1 MALNPATPRPL
12 PPVTL
17 VLGGA
22 RSGKSAYAERLI
34 EAHGPGLYVATAEAG
49 DGEMAERIRRH
60 KECRGN
66 SWTTVEE
73 PLDLAGAL
81 TANASPDLAV
91 LVDCLT
97 LWLNNLMAA
106 ERDVDA
112 EVGRLLD
119 AVATLAAPVVFVAN
133 EVGLGIV
140 PDNELARDF
149 RDAAGRLNQAV
160 AEAAD
165 RVVFVAAGMPLIF
178 KDTQQ

>member
-1 MALNPATPRPL
+1 MALNPATIQPL

-34 EAHGPGLYVATAEAG
+34 EAHGPGVYVATAEAG
-49 DGEMAERIRRH
+49 DAEMAERIRRH
-60 KECRGN
+60 KERRGN

-81 TANASPDLAV
+81 KANAAPHLAV

-106 ERDVDA
+106 KRDVDA
-112 EVGRLLD
+112 EVEVLLD
-119 AVATLAAPVVFVAN
+119 AIGGLAAPVVFVTN

-140 PDNELARDF
+140 PDNKLARAF
-149 RDAAGRLNQAV
+149 MDAAGRLNQAV

-165 RVVFVAAGMPLIF
+165 RVVFVVAGMPLVF
-178 KDTQQ
+178 KDNRQ

>member
-1 MALNPATPRPL
+1 MALNPATPQPL

-22 RSGKSAYAERLI
+22 RSGKSAYAERLV
-34 EAHGPGLYVATAEAG
+34 EAHGPGLYVATGEAG

-60 KECRGN
+60 KERRGN

-81 TANASPDLAV
+81 TANVAPDLAV

-97 LWLNNLMAA
+97 LWLNNLMGAKL
-106 ERDVDA
+106 DVDA
-112 EVGRLLD
+112 EVERLLD
-119 AVATLAAPVVFVAN
+119 AVARLAAPVVFVTN

-140 PDNELARDF
+140 PDNEAARAF

>member
-1 MALNPATPRPL
+1 MVLNLATPQPL

-22 RSGKSAYAERLI
+22 RSGKSAYAERLV
-34 EAHGPGLYVATAEAG
+34 EDHGPGLYVATAEAG
-49 DGEMAERIRRH
+49 DAEMAERIRRH
-60 KECRGN
+60 KERRGN

-81 TANASPDLAV
+81 IANAVPDRAV

-106 ERDVDA
+106 KLDVDA
-112 EVGRLLD
+112 EVERLL
-119 AVATLAAPVVFVAN
+119 AAAATLAAPVVFVTN

-140 PDNELARDF
+140 PDNEAARAF
-149 RDAAGRLNQAV
+149 MDAAGLLNQAV
-160 AEAAD
+160 AQAAD
-165 RVVFVAAGMPLIF
+165 RVVFVTAGIPLIF
-178 KDTQQ
+178 KDIQQ